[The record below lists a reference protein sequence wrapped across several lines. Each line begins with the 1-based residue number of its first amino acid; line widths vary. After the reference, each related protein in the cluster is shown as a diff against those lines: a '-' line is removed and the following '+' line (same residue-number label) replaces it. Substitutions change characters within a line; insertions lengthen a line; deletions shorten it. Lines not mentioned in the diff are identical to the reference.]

1 MAIAHD
7 STTAAGNNKTGTA
20 ASWSHTVASGGVLFV
35 VVMMRNATDA
45 NRSVSSV
52 TYDGVNLTQAIRVTN
67 DTYDLS
73 AEIWYLANPTTGSS
87 KTITVTLAGAGN
99 LWSAAGSSF
108 TGVNT
113 TNPIGATQ
121 TAQASST
128 GISLSI
134 TPSYSNS
141 WIIDSVYSKSD
152 NAITAGQTERSQ
164 QTVNSSG
171 DRVASQTAGPVST
184 ATTMGWTWSAS
195 GQNAVQCAVEIR
207 VATAPVGNPWH
218 AYAQQ

>member
-7 STTAAGNNKTGTA
+7 TTTVAGNNQTGTS

-35 VVMMRNATDA
+35 VVMMRNSTDA
-45 NRSVSSV
+45 NRSVSGV
-52 TYDGVNLTQAIRVTN
+52 TYDGAALTRAISVSN
-67 DTYDLS
+67 NTYDLT
-73 AEIWYLANPTTGSS
+73 AEIWYLANPATGSA
-87 KTITVTLAGAGN
+87 KTVEVTLTGTGN
-99 LWSAAGSSF
+99 LWSASASSF
-108 TGVNT
+108 TGAAT
-113 TNPIGATQ
+113 DDPIGETQ
-121 TAQASST
+121 TAQASSN

-134 TPSYSNS
+134 TPGDSDS
-141 WIIDSVYSKSD
+141 WILDCVYSKSD

-164 QTVNSSG
+164 QTANSSG

-184 ATTMGWTWSAS
+184 ATTMAWTWSSS

-207 VATAPVGNPWH
+207 VASAPAGNPWY